1 MRKEKSLIKQKV
13 EIYEKL
19 RQELIDSLQEIS
31 DKNIDNVEE
40 FEPVLKEI
48 IDKIKKSEE
57 EIVRMV
63 KEKEVK
69 NFTIQDEFY
78 LKLLKEVK
86 KRRRQAQLT
95 IEDIA
100 KEIKISPTTYRN
112 FEKGRGNI
120 NLVIFFKILDFL
132 KIKLDLIND

>member
-1 MRKEKSLIKQKV
+1 MKKEKSLIKQKV

-19 RQELIDSLQEIS
+19 RQELIDGLQKIS
-31 DKNIDNVEE
+31 DRKVDNIEE

-57 EIVRMV
+57 EILRMA

-86 KRRRQAQLT
+86 ERRKQSQLT
-95 IEDIA
+95 IENIA
-100 KEIKISPTTYRN
+100 KEVKISPTTYRN

-132 KIKLDLIND
+132 EIKLDLKL

>member
-31 DKNIDNVEE
+31 EKNIDNAEE

-86 KRRRQAQLT
+86 K
-95 IEDIA
+95 E
-100 KEIKISPTTYRN
+100 ES
-112 FEKGRGNI
+112 
-120 NLVIFFKILDFL
+120 
-132 KIKLDLIND
+132 KLN